1 VAAFDI
7 VIIGGGPGGYP
18 AAIRAAQ
25 LGLKVAVVEER
36 ELLGGTCLNIGCIP
50 SKALL
55 QSTERLAAAEKLAAF
70 GVLADNVRADLTAM
84 MAHKTRVVSDLG
96 AGVAYLFKKNGVTW
110 LKGRG
115 RMLAPDR
122 VEVISADGG
131 TTTVTASRAVVIATG
146 SEAAR
151 LPSVPVDERRIVS
164 STGALSLPEIPKR
177 LVVIG
182 GGYVGLELGS
192 VWRRLGSEVI
202 VVEYMDRIAA
212 GLDAEMATALQ
223 KVLTKQ
229 GVEFRLGQKVV
240 GCKLEGQQVQLD
252 LEISA
257 GGETQ
262 ELDADYV
269 LVSIGRRPLTAG
281 VGLEDLGVK
290 LDDRGRIIVDATFQT
305 NIPGVYAIGD
315 VIGGLMLAHKAEE
328 EGIAFAE
335 MIAGRYGHV
344 DYGVIPAVVYT
355 WPELASVGRT
365 EEELKAAGIAYKV
378 GKFPFSANA
387 MAKARLEPEG
397 LVKVLADAT
406 TDEILGVHILGPDA
420 GSLIHEVAIAMSF
433 RAASEDIARTSHA
446 HPTLPEALREACL
459 AVDGRTINF

>member
-1 VAAFDI
+1 MADYDI
-7 VIIGGGPGGYP
+7 VILGGGPGGYP
-18 AAIRAAQ
+18 AAIRASQ
-25 LGLKVAVVEER
+25 LGLKVAVIEER
-36 ELLGGTCLNIGCIP
+36 DLLGGTCLNIGCIP

-55 QSTERLAAAEKLAAF
+55 QSTERLVAAQLLAAF
-70 GVLADNVRADLTAM
+70 GVLADNVRADLTGV
-84 MAHKTRVVSDLG
+84 MAHKTKVVSELG

-115 RMLAPDR
+115 RLLAADR
-122 VEVISADGG
+122 VAVTKADGA
-131 TTTVTASRAVVIATG
+131 VEEISASRAVIIATG
-146 SEAAR
+146 SEPTP

-164 STGALSLPEIPKR
+164 SAGALSLPEIPKR

-202 VVEYMDRIAA
+202 VVEFMDRIAA
-212 GLDAEMATALQ
+212 GLDAEMAEALQ
-223 KVLTKQ
+223 KVLEKQ
-229 GVEFRLGQKVV
+229 GMTFQLARKVV
-240 GCKLEGQQVQLD
+240 GSRPTDGGVILD
-252 LEISA
+252 IEPSA
-257 GGETQ
+257 GGEAAQ
-262 ELDADYV
+262 LDADYV
-269 LVSIGRRPLTAG
+269 LVSIGRRAITAD
-281 VGLEDLGVK
+281 VGLEDVGVQ
-290 LDDRGRIIVDATFQT
+290 LDPKGRVAVDERFQT
-305 NIPGVYAIGD
+305 SVPGVYAIGD

-328 EGIAFAE
+328 EGIALAE
-335 MIAGRYGHV
+335 QLAGGYGHV
-344 DYGVIPAVVYT
+344 DYARIPAVVYT

-365 EEELKAAGIAYKV
+365 EEELKASSVNYKV

-397 LVKVLADAT
+397 LVKVLADAA

-420 GSLIHEVAIAMSF
+420 GSLIHEAVAAMTF

-459 AVDGRTINF
+459 AVDKRTINL